1 MRWAA
6 FDVANDDD
14 FLPDVRGLW
23 ERTYWPYAG
32 PTPNDMFGHLQIV
45 RFVGERVYYIRE
57 ATTENNDYRLGKAGC
72 LPRPYKTLTGAKDVV
87 EMMNLMLDVTR

>member
-1 MRWAA
+1 MNWAA

-57 ATTENNDYRLGKAGC
+57 ATYRLGKAGC
-72 LPRPYKTLTGAKDVV
+72 WPKPFKTLTAAKATI
-87 EMMNLMLDVTR
+87 EMMLATQGITR